1 VNARFLV
8 ALIFLFIGALAGTLA
23 AIIATNGYGT
33 AGGDENVVVA
43 GYLILSAGCI
53 LLLAWLSARFADR
66 LSRRVGWGSWV
77 TLPLI
82 LLPALVIEIV
92 ALPVL
97 AVILAELSR
106 SL

>member
-1 VNARFLV
+1 MARFLV
-8 ALIFLFIGALAGTLA
+8 ALIFLVIGALAGTLA

-33 AGGDENVVVA
+33 AGGDENVAVV
-43 GYLILSAGCI
+43 GYLILGAGSV
-53 LLLAWLSARFADR
+53 LLFAWLSARLSDR
-66 LSRRVGWGSWV
+66 LGRRVGWGSWV
-77 TLPLI
+77 TLPLF

-106 SL
+106 SF